1 VLREVKRGSSTAP
14 ETDNLEVIY
23 RFEGEVPVSKIADF
37 ISSTKEMAESKQ
49 TGGLISKTTISIV
62 DEENSLLGVE
72 YPLELFDL
80 ESNGLPQL
88 ISTITTNFFE
98 TVRTGKVEI
107 VDIRI
112 PKDLLTYF
120 PGPKLGSEGIKRMLA
135 SKGPLLGVVMR
146 TNPDILPATQARI
159 FYDIAIS
166 GIDVGADPQYLT
178 NQNFSPI
185 EARTSH
191 FADMIDRVRG
201 ETGRKIMYAI
211 NITSRCDKILEFAE
225 KAVENGATAL
235 EVDVSSAGLSALEM
249 LVKEGDLE
257 VPIYV
262 TGVQEA
268 SFLTSKGSISGK
280 TTTLMVRLLGGDLI
294 ARRAISRDSYDVE
307 ELKGIDDVM
316 RRKLNNVLPAMPA
329 ACRGIFPG
337 SLEANILTFG
347 QDQVLM
353 ADEAIFFHPWGI
365 QAGAKALREAM
376 DAIMRGEGVLMAA
389 QTHDELKQA
398 IEKWGYGPT

>member
-1 VLREVKRGSSTAP
+1 MKEVKRGSPTTS
-14 ETDNLEVIY
+14 DSLKVIY
-23 RFEGEVPVSKIADF
+23 RIQGEVPVNKVADF
-37 ISSTKEMAESKQ
+37 ISSTKEMVKSKE
-49 TGGLISKTTISIV
+49 TGGLISKTTISFV

-72 YPLELFDL
+72 FYLELFDL
-80 ESNGLPQL
+80 ESNGIPQL

-98 TVRTGKVEI
+98 LVKIGEI
-107 VDIRI
+107 ELVDMQI

-146 TNPDILPATQARI
+146 TNPEILPATQARI

-166 GIDVGADPQYLT
+166 GIDVGADPQYLS
-178 NQNFSPI
+178 NQSFSPI

-201 ETGRKIMYAI
+201 ETGRRIMYAI
-211 NITSRCDKILEFAE
+211 NITAGCDKIMEFAE

-235 EVDVSSAGLSALEM
+235 EIDISCTGLSTLEM
-249 LVKEGDLE
+249 LNKEGDFG

-262 TGVQEA
+262 TGINEA
-268 SFLTSKGSISGK
+268 SFITSRGSISGK
-280 TTTLMVRLLGGDLI
+280 AMALMVRLLGGDLI
-294 ARRAISRDSYDVE
+294 ARVAISRESYHLE
-307 ELKGIDDVM
+307 ELKGIDEAM
-316 RRKLNNVLPAMPA
+316 RRKLDKLSPAMPA
-329 ACRGIFPG
+329 ACRGVFPG

>member
-1 VLREVKRGSSTAP
+1 LKEVRRRSSTAS
-14 ETDNLEVIY
+14 ETGNLEVIY
-23 RFEGEVPVSKIADF
+23 RVEGEVPISKIVDF
-37 ISSTKEMAESKQ
+37 ISLTKEMSKSNE
-49 TGGLISKTTISIV
+49 TGGLVSRTIISFV
-62 DEENSLLGVE
+62 NEENSLFGIE
-72 YPLELFDL
+72 FPLELFDL

-98 TVRTGKVEI
+98 VVKIGKVEL

-120 PGPKLGSEGIKRMLA
+120 PGPKLGGEGIKRMLA

-146 TNPDILPATQARI
+146 TDPEILPATQARI

-225 KAVENGATAL
+225 KAIENGATAL
-235 EVDVSSAGLSALEM
+235 EVDISCTGLSTLEI
-249 LVKEGDLE
+249 LVKEGGFE

-262 TGVQEA
+262 TGVHEA
-268 SFLTSKGSISGK
+268 SFITSKGSISGK
-280 TTTLMVRLLGGDLI
+280 AIALMIRLLGGDLI
-294 ARRAISRDSYDVE
+294 ARRAISRESYNVE
-307 ELKGIDDVM
+307 ELKGIDGAI
-316 RRKLNNVLPAMPA
+316 RRKIDNVFPAMPA

-398 IEKWGYGPT
+398 IEKWGYGPV